1 MKEFLINW
9 IIGVV
14 AILIV
19 LFFVVLIPFLMSF
32 VGLPDWVSVVYLFI
46 FGSIII
52 ALSGMKN

>member
-19 LFFVVLIPFLMSF
+19 LFFVVLIPFLLSF
-32 VGLPDWVSVVYLFI
+32 VGLPDWVSFVYLFV
-46 FGSIII
+46 FGTIVI
-52 ALSGMKN
+52 ALGGMKN